1 MYREVTMIELRE
13 VIRLWQEQMPKKRIA
28 ARLGLDPK
36 TVRRYVG
43 AAEASGLRTQ
53 ETVSDE
59 QLRDVLVALQPGGG
73 RPHGESWA
81 RCGEQREA
89 IQRWL
94 ASGLR
99 LTKIRKLL
107 ARQGLLICYPTLYRF
122 AVEQL
127 QFGST
132 APTIPILDGEPGHE
146 LQVDTG
152 WVGWLTLALLSQ
164 RRRFRAWIFTAVF
177 SRYRFVY
184 PIFEETTARAI
195 EACEAAWQFFGGVF
209 RVLIPDNTKAIIVQ
223 PDPLT
228 PRVVPAFLEY
238 AQARNF
244 HVDAARVRHP
254 RDKARVERA
263 VPNVR
268 DDCFAG
274 ELLTT
279 LDVARVHA
287 LHWCR
292 EEYGLRVHSRTQRPP
307 RELFEAKEQ
316 SALLPAPTAPYDI
329 PLWSTPRVARDQLAQ
344 VAKAFYSIPHAYIG
358 QLLSARADQQT
369 VRFYQRGVLIK
380 THPRKPPGGR
390 SINAQDYPVERS
402 IYALRDIQALQRQ
415 AAGHGEAVGRFAAA
429 LLDNPLPWTRMR
441 RVYALLGLARRYG
454 ATRVND
460 VCATAVAVE
469 MFDVRRLQRM
479 LEQASIPSAPAAAP
493 HLTSRFLRPASQYAL
508 PLASASESRKKEII
522 LNDDR
527 SDQPRS
533 KDHTATAQALADP
546 KQPT

>member
-1 MYREVTMIELRE
+1 MYREVTMMELRE
-13 VIRLWQEQMPKKRIA
+13 VIQLWREQMPKKRIA

-36 TVRRYVG
+36 TVRRYVS
-43 AAEASGLRTQ
+43 AAEAAGLREQGTL
-53 ETVSDE
+53 SDE
-59 QLRDVLVALQPGGG
+59 QLRDVLLALQPGGG

-107 ARQGLLICYPTLYRF
+107 ARQGVLICYPTLYRF

-127 QFGST
+127 QFGRT
-132 APTIPILDGEPGHE
+132 APTMPVRDGEPGQE

-152 WVGWLTLALLSQ
+152 WVGWLTLALLSR

-184 PIFEETTARAI
+184 PIFEETTVRAI
-195 EACEAAWQFFGGVF
+195 EACEAAWQFFGGIF
-209 RVLIPDNTKAIIVQ
+209 HVLIPDNTKAIIAQ
-223 PDPLT
+223 PDALT
-228 PRVVPAFLEY
+228 PHIVPAFLEY

-274 ELLTT
+274 ELLAT
-279 LDVARVHA
+279 LDAARVHA

-292 EEYGLRVHSRTQRPP
+292 EEYGLRPHSRTQRPP
-307 RELFEAKEQ
+307 RQFFEAEEQ

-344 VAKAFYSIPHAYIG
+344 VAKAFYSIPHAYIS

-369 VRFYQRGVLIK
+369 VRFYHRGAFIK
-380 THPRKPPGGR
+380 MHPRKPPGGR
-390 SINAQDYPVERS
+390 SIDAQDYPVERS
-402 IYALRDIQALQRQ
+402 IYALRDVQALQRQ
-415 AAGHGEAVGRFAAA
+415 AAIHGEAVGRFAAA

-441 RVYALLGLARRYG
+441 HVYALLGLARRYG
-454 ATRVND
+454 ASRVND
-460 VCATAVAVE
+460 ACATALTAE

-479 LEQASIPSAPAAAP
+479 LEQATVSSATAASP

-508 PLASASESRKKEII
+508 PLASGERTSQKGDDP
-522 LNDDR
+522 NDHR
-527 SDQPRS
+527 SDQSRS
-533 KDHTATAQALADP
+533 KDRIKTAQALADP
-546 KQPT
+546 KQPA

>member
-1 MYREVTMIELRE
+1 MIELRE

-36 TVRRYVG
+36 TVRRYVS
-43 AAEASGLRTQ
+43 AAEAAGLPGQGTF
-53 ETVSDE
+53 SDE
-59 QLRDVLVALQPGGG
+59 QVRDVLLALQPNGG
-73 RPHGESWA
+73 RPHGEGWT

-107 ARQGLLICYPTLYRF
+107 ARQGVLICYPTLYRF

-127 QFGST
+127 QFGRT
-132 APTIPILDGEPGHE
+132 APTVPVRDGEPGQE

-184 PIFEETTARAI
+184 PVFEETTARAI

-209 RVLIPDNTKAIIVQ
+209 HVLIPDNTRAIIAQ
-223 PDPLT
+223 PDALT

-238 AQARNF
+238 AQARKF
-244 HVDAARVRHP
+244 HVDPARVRHP

-274 ELLTT
+274 ELLAT
-279 LDVARVHA
+279 LDDARVRA
-287 LHWCR
+287 LHWCH
-292 EEYGLRVHSRTQRPP
+292 EEYGLRLHSRTQRPP
-307 RELFEAKEQ
+307 RELFEAEEQ
-316 SALLPAPTAPYDI
+316 SALLPAPVAPYDI

-369 VRFYQRGVLIK
+369 VYISSHNLTVVIESFDIRFGGPWEHEICVL
-380 THPRKPPGGR
+380 TP
-390 SINAQDYPVERS
+390 AQDKAHCARVHGPTIETDNLPRCFSPVCNGFCS
-402 IYALRDIQALQRQ
+402 SRD
-415 AAGHGEAVGRFAAA
+415 GHISHVVYR
-429 LLDNPLPWTRMR
+429 LDR
-441 RVYALLGLARRYG
+441 RVSSNR
-454 ATRVND
+454 N
-460 VCATAVAVE
+460 
-469 MFDVRRLQRM
+469 
-479 LEQASIPSAPAAAP
+479 PSDCNQCGKQK
-493 HLTSRFLRPASQYAL
+493 HSQG
-508 PLASASESRKKEII
+508 
-522 LNDDR
+522 
-527 SDQPRS
+527 
-533 KDHTATAQALADP
+533 
-546 KQPT
+546 